1 MSLKR
6 EALLVGL
13 LIFNEDIIV
22 NKTFFAIALPMTLL
36 ALSGCYNYSPPP
48 VPTED
53 DTFTQKSED
62 KRYQFPVTIKEL
74 KLKDAQDLA
83 IRNNPDFETKYQSI
97 IAARARYYQS
107 LSNYLPQITSSYVI
121 ANNTTSN
128 RHQVN
133 QNLPRT
139 KRFTTDLSIRA
150 TWLVFDGLARTMGV
164 LAAKHSTKL
173 SEADRDNSRR
183 IYLQLVATSYNDI
196 LLAIEQRRIAIA
208 DMDFQMDIL
217 RETEIKYKAGAV
229 PLSDVLNFKIQ
240 LNAANGSLIAA
251 GYRYN
256 ISRYALATLMG
267 VPAATLP
274 ENLKFPPI
282 NTNTDERLTSIGVY
296 LDAALNNRPD
306 LKYYREAVKISE
318 YTLYQRWG
326 AFSPRVSV
334 FGEYGYGTAYTRF
347 GSMTNGIHHT
357 EGNQSRFGYGAEAT
371 LNIFAGG
378 AKFAAVR
385 EAQALVA
392 SAKFQTANTW
402 ITVVKEVRG
411 AHDNYI
417 QNVKLAKLFEKTLG
431 LVTKQRD
438 LVAEEYK
445 AGNTELTRLNEAQ
458 RDLVSADTDFV
469 IALVN
474 LQNAKAQLLA
484 ATNSNT
490 IGIEDYKDEWFP
502 SVKGKDGKRADLTTI
517 PVQ

>member
-1 MSLKR
+1 VK
-6 EALLVGL
+6 
-13 LIFNEDIIV
+13 
-22 NKTFFAIALPMTLL
+22 KTFFVIVLPLAVSLL
-36 ALSGCYNYSPPP
+36 AGCYHYAPPP
-48 VPTED
+48 VSTDEN
-53 DTFTQKSED
+53 TFTQKKED
-62 KRYQFPVTIKEL
+62 KQYEFPTVIEEL
-74 KLKDAQDLA
+74 KLKEAQELA
-83 IRNNPDFETKYQSI
+83 INNNPDFRSKYQSI
-97 IAARARYYQS
+97 IAARARYYQA
-107 LSNYLPQITSSYVI
+107 LSNYLPQITSSYVVG
-121 ANNTTSN
+121 NSTTST

-133 QNLPRT
+133 TNLPRT
-139 KRFTTDLSIRA
+139 KTFGTNLSLRA
-150 TWLVFDGLARTMGV
+150 SWLVFDGLARTMGV
-164 LAAKHSTKL
+164 LAAKHSTKQT
-173 SEADRDNSRR
+173 EADRENSRR
-183 IYLQLVATSYNDI
+183 IYLQLVATAYNDI
-196 LLAIEQRRIAIA
+196 LLSIEQRRIAIA

-240 LNAANGSLIAA
+240 LNAANGSLISS

-267 VPAATLP
+267 IPEASLP

-282 NTNTDERLTSIGVY
+282 STDTDEKLTSIGVY

-306 LKYYREAVKISE
+306 LKFYREAVKVAE
-318 YTLYQRWG
+318 YILYQSWG
-326 AFSPRVSV
+326 AFSPKISV
-334 FGEYGYGTAYTRF
+334 FTEYNFSTNYNRF
-347 GSMTNGIHHT
+347 GSTTNGTHHT
-357 EGNQSRFGYGAEAT
+357 YGNTNRFGYGAEAT
-371 LNIFAGG
+371 LSIFEGG
-378 AKFAAVR
+378 ARFAAVR

-392 SAKFQTANTW
+392 AAKFQTANTW

-490 IGIEDYKDEWFP
+490 IGMEKFEDKWFP
-502 SVKGKDGKRADLTTI
+502 SLKGDNEDAPKLEKFSAAEPPPPATK
-517 PVQ
+517 PVVPIKP

>member
-1 MSLKR
+1 VK
-6 EALLVGL
+6 
-13 LIFNEDIIV
+13 
-22 NKTFFAIALPMTLL
+22 KTLFVIALPVTLFV
-36 ALSGCYNYSPPP
+36 LSGCYHYSKPP

-53 DTFTQKSED
+53 DTFTQKTED
-62 KRYQFPVTIKEL
+62 VRYQFPTTIKEL
-74 KLKDAQDLA
+74 YLNDAQDLA
-83 IRNNPDFETKYQSI
+83 IRNNPDFETKYQSV

-107 LSNYLPQITSSYVI
+107 LSNYLPRVTSSYVI
-121 ANNTTSN
+121 ANGTTKN
-128 RHQVN
+128 FN
-133 QNLPRT
+133 QTNQRRPRT
-139 KRFTTDLSIRA
+139 TTFTTDLSLRA
-150 TWLVFDGLARTMGV
+150 TWLVFDGLSRTMGV

-217 RETEIKYKAGAV
+217 RETEIKYNAGAV

-267 VPAATLP
+267 VPEATLP
-274 ENLKFPPI
+274 DNLKFPPI
-282 NTNTDERLTSIGVY
+282 NSNTDERLTSIGVY

-326 AFSPRVSV
+326 AFSPKISV
-334 FGEYGYGTAYTRF
+334 FGEYNFGSEYNRF
-347 GSMTNGIHHT
+347 GSTTVGGINHT
-357 EGNQSRFGYGAEAT
+357 KGNTSRFGYGAEAT
-371 LNIFAGG
+371 LSIFEGG
-378 AKFAAVR
+378 ARLAAVR

-392 SAKFQTANTW
+392 AAKFQTANIW

-474 LQNAKAQLLA
+474 LQNAKAQLSA

-490 IGIEDYKDEWFP
+490 IGMEESKDEWFP
-502 SVKGKDGKRADLTTI
+502 SVEGDDGKRVEIISI
-517 PVQ
+517 PVK

>member
-1 MSLKR
+1 MK
-6 EALLVGL
+6 
-13 LIFNEDIIV
+13 
-22 NKTFFAIALPMTLL
+22 KTFFAIALPVTLFV
-36 ALSGCYNYSPPP
+36 LSGCYHYSPPP

-53 DTFTQKSED
+53 DTFTQKIED
-62 KRYQFPVTIKEL
+62 KRYLFPKVIKKL
-74 KLKDAQDLA
+74 KLKEAQDLA

-107 LSNYLPQITSSYVI
+107 LSNYLPQVTSSYVI

-128 RHQVN
+128 RNQTN

-139 KRFTTDLSIRA
+139 KSFTTDLTIRA

-164 LAAKHSTKL
+164 LAAKHTTKL
-173 SEADRDNSRR
+173 TEADRDNSRR
-183 IYLQLVATSYNDI
+183 IYLQLVATAYNDI
-196 LLAIEQRRIAIA
+196 LLSIEQRRIAIA

-306 LKYYREAVKISE
+306 LKYYREAVKVSE

-334 FGEYGYGTAYTRF
+334 FGEYGYGTNYNRF
-347 GSMTNGIHHT
+347 GSTTAGGINHT
-357 EGNQSRFGYGAEAT
+357 KGNTSRFGYGAEAT

-392 SAKFQTANTW
+392 SAKFQTANLW

-490 IGIEDYKDEWFP
+490 IGMEEFKDEWFP
-502 SVKGKDGKRADLTTI
+502 SVSGKDGKRAEPTI
-517 PVQ
+517 VSVK

>member
-1 MSLKR
+1 M
-6 EALLVGL
+6 
-13 LIFNEDIIV
+13 
-22 NKTFFAIALPMTLL
+22 NKTFFVIALPVTLL
-36 ALSGCYNYSPPP
+36 VLSGCYNYSPPP

-62 KRYQFPVTIKEL
+62 KRYQFPEVIKVL
-74 KLKDAQDLA
+74 KLKEAQDLA

-121 ANNTTSN
+121 ANDTTSN
-128 RHQVN
+128 RHQTN

-139 KRFTTDLSIRA
+139 TRFTTDASIRT
-150 TWLVFDGLARTMGV
+150 TWLVFDGLARTMGM

-173 SEADRDNSRR
+173 TEADRDNSRR

-240 LNAANGSLIAA
+240 LNTANGSLISAA
-251 GYRYN
+251 YRYN

-282 NTNTDERLTSIGVY
+282 NTNTDGRLTSIGVY

-326 AFSPRVSV
+326 AFSPRISI
-334 FGEYGYGTAYTRF
+334 FGEYGYGTNYNRF
-347 GSMTNGIHHT
+347 GSTTAGGINHT
-357 EGNQSRFGYGAEAT
+357 KSNTSRFGYGAEAT
-371 LNIFAGG
+371 LSIFEGG

-392 SAKFQTANTW
+392 AAKFQTANIW

-490 IGIEDYKDEWFP
+490 IGMEEYKDEWFP
-502 SVKGKDGKRADLTTI
+502 SVKGKDGKRAEPTTV
-517 PVQ
+517 PVK